1 MRRKDMK
8 RQSAE
13 EYARERD
20 GAKESP
26 KEEMDR
32 LIEKAAAIAKEN
44 GIAFISGTRGSL
56 ITVGNSN
63 DLLTI
68 SFLITANIAV
78 SAGIPTEELI
88 EDGAAV
94 FKIMCE
100 EIRMLHEE
108 DDRR

>member
-1 MRRKDMK
+1 MK

-13 EYARERD
+13 EYARER
-20 GAKESP
+20 GRAKESP

-32 LIEKAAAIAKEN
+32 LIKKAAAIAKEN
-44 GIAFISGTRGSL
+44 GILFISGTRGSL
-56 ITVGNSN
+56 IAVGNLN

-78 SAGIPTEELI
+78 SIGLSVEELI
-88 EDGAAV
+88 EDSATV

-100 EIRMLHEE
+100 EIRRFHEE

>member
-1 MRRKDMK
+1 MK

-26 KEEMDR
+26 KEELDR
-32 LIEKAAAIAKEN
+32 LIKKAAAIAKEN
-44 GIAFISGTRGSL
+44 DISFISGTRGSL
-56 ITVGNSN
+56 ITVGNPN

-68 SFLITANIAV
+68 SLLITANIAV
-78 SAGIPTEELI
+78 SIGLPVKKLI
-88 EDGAAV
+88 EESATI

-100 EIRMLHEE
+100 EIRRFHGE

>member
-1 MRRKDMK
+1 MK

-13 EYARERD
+13 EYARERG

-32 LIEKAAAIAKEN
+32 LIKKAAAIAKEN
-44 GIAFISGTRGSL
+44 GILFISATHGSL
-56 ITVGNSN
+56 IAVGNLN

-68 SFLITANIAV
+68 SFLIAANISV
-78 SAGIPTEELI
+78 SIGLSIEELI
-88 EDGAAV
+88 EDSAAV

-100 EIRMLHEE
+100 EIRRLHEE